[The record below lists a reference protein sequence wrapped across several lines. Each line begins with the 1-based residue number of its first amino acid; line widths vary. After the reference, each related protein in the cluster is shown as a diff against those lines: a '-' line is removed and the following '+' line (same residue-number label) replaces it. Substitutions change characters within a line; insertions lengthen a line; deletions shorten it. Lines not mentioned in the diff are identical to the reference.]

1 MELFVVPWPSRPNP
15 FYDTEYLP
23 VTCSHTF
30 AALNI
35 VDGGEKVR
43 GLHEELSTNGK
54 IDQVKI
60 LQLCPSWRKPLAEGI
75 PCIVFRRELEAACP
89 ELPGFLSMAGN
100 QSHDVHT
107 KETKV
112 QLMLSLQQLFVAH
125 RRVAEAAASAPS
137 AESAPPAA
145 SASWEQVVQEMA
157 VMKTHFQ
164 NCLKEASEFA
174 AAWAGGGGLDEAEAY
189 GKSLRVRKEPE
200 DGQLGILAKAVLK
213 RAPRWPIACLKTL
226 MQAPDFFCK
235 RKGEAYMFSSAD
247 VKLMEG
253 KLNPKIV
260 EACTY
265 MA

>member
-1 MELFVVPWPSRPNP
+1 
-15 FYDTEYLP
+15 
-23 VTCSHTF
+23 
-30 AALNI
+30 
-35 VDGGEKVR
+35 
-43 GLHEELSTNGK
+43 
-54 IDQVKI
+54 
-60 LQLCPSWRKPLAEGI
+60 
-75 PCIVFRRELEAACP
+75 
-89 ELPGFLSMAGN
+89 
-100 QSHDVHT
+100 
-107 KETKV
+107 
-112 QLMLSLQQLFVAH
+112 
-125 RRVAEAAASAPS
+125 
-137 AESAPPAA
+137 
-145 SASWEQVVQEMA
+145 
-157 VMKTHFQ
+157 MKTHFQ